1 MTATVQ
7 SQMATSARPGT
18 LAAAVALTVFNA
30 LAPFPLL
37 PTMSGVNGFVV
48 TVAVVFAVVSLL
60 GAWGLWRVWKWA
72 AILLFVISLLNAL
85 LSFGGI
91 FTAPDGSPDTWDR
104 ILNSVGVIVSL
115 GICALI
121 AVRTT
126 RRALH

>member
-7 SQMATSARPGT
+7 SQMVTRARPGT

-60 GAWGLWRVWKWA
+60 GAWGLWRGWKWA

-104 ILNSVGVIVSL
+104 TLNSIGVIISL

-121 AVRTT
+121 TVRTT